1 MSAKRD
7 SLNWLR
13 MESRIRAAL
22 RGYRDGLDSAETA
35 LARIDTIVASETRR
49 GESLS
54 DDFLSA
60 HEAVVDHEWDHPT
73 VLEGA

>member
-54 DDFLSA
+54 DDFLNA
-60 HEAVVDHEWDHPT
+60 YEDVVDHEWNHPA
-73 VLEGA
+73 EAAS